1 MSSGDDMTYFLVF
14 LSGVLLAAMQSF
26 NGKLST
32 SIGIYGTS
40 FLVHLIGGILLAF
53 YITVIKKE
61 KIRLYPMPLYAYA
74 GGIFGLIL
82 VSFTS
87 LTIAHIG
94 NVLTTVLTITGQ
106 IFLSI
111 LLDHFGLFGVQRNSF
126 NVRRIP
132 ALCLILLGVLLISF
146 GG

>member
-1 MSSGDDMTYFLVF
+1 MSCGDDMTYFLVF

-61 KIRLYPMPLYAYA
+61 KIRLHPMPLYAYA

-111 LLDHFGLFGVQRNSF
+111 LLDHFGLFGVQQNSF